1 MKSPVA
7 VIETSFWV
15 VDGSLKI
22 GAITAESSC
31 LFQISLQDFRFDT
44 DVTGLYRD
52 ELTFDPTDN

>member
-15 VDGSLKI
+15 VDGSLNI
-22 GAITAESSC
+22 GAITSESSC
-31 LFQISLQDFRFDT
+31 LFQISLQDFSFVT
-44 DVTGLYRD
+44 EATGLYRD